1 MVARILPILV
11 GTIVAVWLLMSTV
24 FQVQETE
31 VAIKFRFGEI
41 VKSDYEPGLHFMI
54 PWVNSVRRFDRRV
67 LRDRSGG

>member
-1 MVARILPILV
+1 MAGRILTILV

-31 VAIKFRFGEI
+31 VAIKSRFGEI

-54 PWVNSVRRFDRRV
+54 PVVNTVRKFDRRV
-67 LRDRSGG
+67 LTRNYP